1 MLRTLLFPIDS
12 KYMKLYPYN
21 QGSKSAKALAQAL
34 GIKRLKREGKPVK
47 VDCLLNWGVSVA
59 NFQRQIDYQGILNIP
74 GAVSVATNKLQSFNA
89 MKGRVSIPDFTEDA
103 VEASKWLAEGVTVVA
118 RTKLTGH
125 SGEGIILVEK
135 GQELPR
141 APLYVKY
148 IPKTEEYRLHV
159 FRDKVFFIQ
168 QKKRNKDIPDD
179 KVNWKVR
186 NHGNGFIYAHKDVGV
201 NNIANI
207 CAIMAIKTLG
217 LDFGAVDIIY
227 NKKQDRFYVLEVN
240 TACGLEGTTLEKYV
254 EVFKEFV

>member
-1 MLRTLLFPIDS
+1 
-12 KYMKLYPYN
+12 MKLYPYN
-21 QGSKSAKALAQAL
+21 QGSKSAKALAKAL
-34 GIKRLKREGKPVK
+34 GIKRLNKHGKPIKCNTVI
-47 VDCLLNWGVSVA
+47 NWGCSGFERTIHYD
-59 NFQRQIDYQGILNIP
+59 NILNSP
-74 GAVSVATNKLQSFNA
+74 TGVSWAINKLRAFKA
-89 MKGRVSIPDFTEDA
+89 LDGHVSIPDFTEDA

-148 IPKTEEYRLHV
+148 IPKTDEYRLHV
-159 FRDKVFFIQ
+159 FRDKVFFVQ

-179 KVNWKVR
+179 KVDWKVR
-186 NHGNGFIYAHKDVGV
+186 NHGNGFIYAHKDVDV
-201 NNIANI
+201 NNVAKS

-227 NKKQDRFYVLEVN
+227 NKKQDRFYVLEIN
-240 TACGLEGTTLEKYV
+240 TACGLEGTTLDKYV
-254 EVFKEFV
+254 EVFKEALFLKNSLTGYG

>member
-1 MLRTLLFPIDS
+1 
-12 KYMKLYPYN
+12 MKLYSYN
-21 QGSKSAKALAQAL
+21 QGSKSAKALAEAL
-34 GIKRLKREGKPVK
+34 GIKCIKPEGKIIRTECV
-47 VDCLLNWGVSVA
+47 LNWGSSQFKRAIAAPVVFNHPANVA
-59 NFQRQIDYQGILNIP
+59 IAI
-74 GAVSVATNKLQSFNA
+74 NKLQSFNA
-89 MKGRVSIPDFTEDA
+89 LKGRVSIPDFTEDA

-135 GQELPR
+135 GQELPH

-148 IPKTEEYRLHV
+148 VPKTDEYRLHV

-179 KVNWKVR
+179 KVDWKVR

-201 NNIANI
+201 NNIANV

-227 NKKQDRFYVLEVN
+227 NKKQDSFYVLEVN

>member
-1 MLRTLLFPIDS
+1 
-12 KYMKLYPYN
+12 MKLYPYN

-47 VDCLLNWGVSVA
+47 VGTVINWGCSSDNWPRDINCEVLLNDPNCV
-59 NFQRQIDYQGILNIP
+59 RI
-74 GAVSVATNKLQSFNA
+74 ATNKLKSFNVL
-89 MKGRVSIPDFTEDA
+89 KGHVSIPDFTEDA

-125 SGEGIILVEK
+125 SGEGVIIVEK

-148 IPKTEEYRLHV
+148 VPKTDEYRLHV

-186 NHGNGFIYAHKDVGV
+186 NHGNGFIYAHKDVDV
-201 NNIANI
+201 PEKAKEQ
-207 CAIMAIKTLG
+207 AIMAIKTLG

-227 NKKQDRFYVLEVN
+227 NKKQDRLYVLEVN

-254 EVFKEFV
+254 EVFKEFVGG

>member
-1 MLRTLLFPIDS
+1 
-12 KYMKLYPYN
+12 MKLYSYN
-21 QGSKSAKALAQAL
+21 QGSKSAKALAKAL
-34 GIKRLKREGKPVK
+34 GIKRIKHEGKPLQVRGG
-47 VDCLLNWGVSVA
+47 LINWGSSGFVRNIVHDGIFNPPDCVA
-59 NFQRQIDYQGILNIP
+59 V
-74 GAVSVATNKLQSFNA
+74 AVNKLQSFNA
-89 MKGRVSIPDFTEDA
+89 LKGRVSIPDFTEDA

-135 GQELPR
+135 GQELPH

-148 IPKTEEYRLHV
+148 VPKTDEYRLHV
-159 FRDKVFFIQ
+159 FRDKVFFVQ
-168 QKKRNKDIPDD
+168 QKKRNKYIPDD
-179 KVNWKVR
+179 KVDWKVR
-186 NHGNGFIYAHKDVGV
+186 NHGNGFIYAHKDVDV
-201 NNIANI
+201 NDIAKS

-254 EVFKEFV
+254 EVFKEFVND